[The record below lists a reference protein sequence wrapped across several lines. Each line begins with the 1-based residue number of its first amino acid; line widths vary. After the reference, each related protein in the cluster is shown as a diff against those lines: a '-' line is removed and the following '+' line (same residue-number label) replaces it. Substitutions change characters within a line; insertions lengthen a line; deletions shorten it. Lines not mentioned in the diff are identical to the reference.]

1 MNGENFQLMNSEN
14 LPVLNHENLPVMN
27 VKNLPVMNRE
37 NIHVMNHEDVSVI
50 TCENR
55 PVMNRENHGYGSRS
69 RISNGLSLFATRVFC
84 AERFSRPIV
93 IRLLLVRCSQWYC
106 VYHVSSRFVSSFFS
120 LKSFYARLRLDV
132 SALYVSIVWS
142 HVRGNFCCVKQ
153 FSRPII

>member
-1 MNGENFQLMNSEN
+1 
-14 LPVLNHENLPVMN
+14 
-27 VKNLPVMNRE
+27 MNRE

-93 IRLLLVRCSQWYC
+93 IRLLLVHSCSFNDAGGSLFAFHGFAAVTTLQILPC
-106 VYHVSSRFVSSFFS
+106 LFVNALLQF
-120 LKSFYARLRLDV
+120 
-132 SALYVSIVWS
+132 SALRAAFVCELFAAVI
-142 HVRGNFCCVKQ
+142 GLQ
-153 FSRPII
+153 FLTYLLPNALLDFESRTWCPVCL